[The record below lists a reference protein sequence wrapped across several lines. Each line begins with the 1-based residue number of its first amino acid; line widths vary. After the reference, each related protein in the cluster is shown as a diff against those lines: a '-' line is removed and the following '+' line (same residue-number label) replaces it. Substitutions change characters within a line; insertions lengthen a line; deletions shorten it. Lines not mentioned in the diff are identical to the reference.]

1 MRMNARRIVLALA
14 AVLLV
19 GACSD
24 VTAPAPGPEAALLGV
39 LPEGGATSV
48 SVETQVVLTFSHP
61 LGPGMEAF
69 AVLHVGDVN
78 GPEVGGA
85 WSLSEDRTVLGFSP
99 LQSLAPTTEY
109 TVHIGGGMTD
119 DQGRHMDL
127 GMHGPTMG
135 GAWVTGSMI
144 MGGMGFGTNGGM
156 MGPGWAHPNGGTYGM
171 TFSFTTSS

>member
-85 WSLSEDRTVLGFSP
+85 WSLSNRSSGRIPDGLRAANLGV
-99 LQSLAPTTEY
+99 EM
-109 TVHIGGGMTD
+109 MTC
-119 DQGRHMDL
+119 RRC
-127 GMHGPTMG
+127 
-135 GAWVTGSMI
+135 
-144 MGGMGFGTNGGM
+144 
-156 MGPGWAHPNGGTYGM
+156 
-171 TFSFTTSS
+171 